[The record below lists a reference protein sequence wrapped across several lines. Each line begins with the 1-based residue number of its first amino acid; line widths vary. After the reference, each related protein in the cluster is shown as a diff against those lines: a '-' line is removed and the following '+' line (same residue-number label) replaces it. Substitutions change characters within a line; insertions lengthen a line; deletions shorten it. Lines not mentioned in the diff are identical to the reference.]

1 MNKTDIINIIKE
13 ELADV
18 LREAKHVPPGT
29 TDNPPPP
36 PPDTGPH
43 LNEAFDWDP
52 TISNIDRT
60 WKSVEDMEQ
69 DLDAYVKHAY
79 MAGGYDLLDDLV
91 SSLEQRVKA
100 YRVLRKREAGTQ

>member
-43 LNEAFDWDP
+43 LNEARY
-52 TISNIDRT
+52 TSNIDQKWQGKT
-60 WKSVEDMEQ
+60 GAIALKAMEK
-69 DLDAYVKHAY
+69 DLDNLVRHVYQSN
-79 MAGGYDLLDDLV
+79 GYEGLMI
-91 SSLEQRVKA
+91 
-100 YRVLRKREAGTQ
+100 

>member
-43 LNEAFDWDP
+43 LNEASSFMDSIEIKDFYKAVDALEM
-52 TISNIDRT
+52 IYN
-60 WKSVEDMEQ
+60 KLVAGK
-69 DLDAYVKHAY
+69 DLDSRDQKKLKKDMLHYINKQ
-79 MAGGYDLLDDLV
+79 L
-91 SSLEQRVKA
+91 
-100 YRVLRKREAGTQ
+100 